1 MLENN
6 NEIQEQEIDSKK
18 KEKPENP
25 VFFKIDN
32 FNTLNLLK
40 KKTLRFETKKKY
52 KKKLSIGQNYSNSK
66 NGRWTLEEHTHFLR
80 AITKYGTDWKKI
92 EKAMLSKTRTRVQII
107 SHFQKFFKKLNAC
120 KDAELGIDFTSKSIV
135 NLEDMI
141 SHIKTVNSNYDV
153 VNIFLHFTKDGRFNK
168 ESEDI
173 KSENKQINVIN
184 QINNIK
190 LNFPLNNNSISNTLL
205 NNVNNNLICLIN
217 SYLNYSIINNRIL
230 SLYLLDLS
238 NNYINRFQLYLLY
251 NNLIYFNNL
260 KVSNIH
266 NG

>member
-1 MLENN
+1 M
-6 NEIQEQEIDSKK
+6 
-18 KEKPENP
+18 
-25 VFFKIDN
+25 
-32 FNTLNLLK
+32 
-40 KKTLRFETKKKY
+40 
-52 KKKLSIGQNYSNSK
+52 
-66 NGRWTLEEHTHFLR
+66 
-80 AITKYGTDWKKI
+80 
-92 EKAMLSKTRTRVQII
+92 
-107 SHFQKFFKKLNAC
+107 
-120 KDAELGIDFTSKSIV
+120 
-135 NLEDMI
+135 
-141 SHIKTVNSNYDV
+141 
-153 VNIFLHFTKDGRFNK
+153 HFTKDGRFNK

-238 NNYINRFQLYLLY
+238 NNYINRFKFYLIY

-260 KVSNIH
+260 KESNIH